1 VLLLIAANQSLIRR
15 FPPEAPKPQTVID
28 LEKPDDEDV
37 TLKWN
42 EMMDKQS
49 AAARMDEATEQL
61 REWKEKLEAF
71 NERVEKPEDK
81 PVEIIQETDPD
92 NIPHIDLK
100 GQKKTEDE
108 EIGVDKELQQMRF
121 DRYDIQHE
129 KKLLEVARK
138 AREEDA
144 FDPEEVKYDMETP
157 KQTRDFL
164 EEQAREDELTRLSM
178 LESKRQAEERKA
190 KDQDRIKPDLTEVI
204 EPESKIEEKKT
215 PTMGTLGQ
223 RLVDNK
229 GRVVEPPKPA
239 LKDPKSITDQERTA
253 MLNLFHQQH
262 GRFEDITDE
271 ELKMERDQSNR
282 AQYLADVSL
291 SKEEAEKQGP
301 ITESRMAFFQD
312 IIDDILRGDT
322 TFENVPEENR
332 KIIAQIMDPDL
343 PNPEIITRGSALKPE
358 GVEGIEKTTAE
369 GLKEK
374 FMAEPKT
381 EERPMTDAELDELL
395 AGFEEEQKP
404 TGKTKV
410 VIKDGQRIMVPVE
423 DEEGYIQN
431 EEQSDDTLWNKT
443 KELDIPEP
451 EKNDIVLPELKNEA
465 EESIPD
471 MAESIKVENKIP
483 QEKFTNFRKRLTSE
497 EEYHQRVEAR
507 INDLITKLER
517 KEIELSDLSD
527 EDQKV
532 IMDILNDNG

>member
-1 VLLLIAANQSLIRR
+1 VFDPLAVLLLIAANQSLIRR

-42 EMMDKQS
+42 EAMNKQD
-49 AAARMDEATEQL
+49 AAAKMEQATEQL
-61 REWKEKLEAF
+61 KQWQEKLEKF
-71 NERVEKPEDK
+71 NERVPKPEDR
-81 PVEIIQETDPD
+81 PVEIIQEDD
-92 NIPHIDLK
+92 NTVPHIELN

-164 EEQAREDELTRLSM
+164 EEQAREDEITRLSM
-178 LESKRQAEERKA
+178 LESKRQAEERRA
-190 KDQDRIKPDLTEVI
+190 KEQQRIKPDLTEVI
-204 EPESKIEEKKT
+204 EPEVKIEDKKT

-223 RLVDNK
+223 RMVDNK

-262 GRFEDITDE
+262 GKFQDITGE
-271 ELKMERDQSNR
+271 ELKMERDASNR

-291 SKEEAEKQGP
+291 SKEEADKQGP
-301 ITESRMAFFQD
+301 ITESRMRFFQD

-332 KIIAQIMDPDL
+332 KIIAQIMDPEL
-343 PNPEIITRGSALKPE
+343 PNPAVITKGSALKKETPD
-358 GVEGIEKTTAE
+358 GVEKMTAE

-374 FMAEPKT
+374 FMAQPQT
-381 EERPMTDAELDELL
+381 EERPMTDEELDQLL
-395 AGFEEEQKP
+395 KGWPESEENQDKEQY
-404 TGKTKV
+404 V
-410 VIKDGQRIMVPVE
+410 
-423 DEEGYIQN
+423 QN
-431 EEQSDDTLWNKT
+431 EEQSDQTLWNKT

-451 EKNDIVLPELKNEA
+451 EKNEIILPDLPNTVEEVPEVVELDVQQ
-465 EESIPD
+465 SIP
-471 MAESIKVENKIP
+471 A
-483 QEKFTNFRKRLTSE
+483 EKFTNFRKRLTNE
-497 EEYHQRVEAR
+497 EEYHQRVESR

-517 KEIELSDLSD
+517 KEIQLKDLSQ

-532 IMDILNDNG
+532 IIEILNQDG

>member
-1 VLLLIAANQSLIRR
+1 
-15 FPPEAPKPQTVID
+15 
-28 LEKPDDEDV
+28 
-37 TLKWN
+37 
-42 EMMDKQS
+42 
-49 AAARMDEATEQL
+49 
-61 REWKEKLEAF
+61 
-71 NERVEKPEDK
+71 
-81 PVEIIQETDPD
+81 
-92 NIPHIDLK
+92 
-100 GQKKTEDE
+100 
-108 EIGVDKELQQMRF
+108 
-121 DRYDIQHE
+121 
-129 KKLLEVARK
+129 VARK
-138 AREEDA
+138 AREEEQRIKKEQ
-144 FDPEEVKYDMETP
+144 EEEEE
-157 KQTRDFL
+157 KQKKIRDFL

-178 LESKRQAEERKA
+178 LESKRQAEERK
-190 KDQDRIKPDLTEVI
+190 KKEEERIKPDLTEVI
-204 EPESKIEEKKT
+204 EPEVKIEEPAPKREVVG
-215 PTMGTLGQ
+215 MLGT

-229 GRVVEPPKPA
+229 SGKVVEPPKPK
-239 LKDPKSITDQERTA
+239 LPDPAKMTDLERKA
-253 MLNLFHQQH
+253 MLNKFHQEH
-262 GRFEDITDE
+262 GKFEDISNE

-291 SKEEAEKQGP
+291 TKEEAEAQPP

-381 EERPMTDAELDELL
+381 EERPMTDEELDELL

-404 TGKTKV
+404 AGKTKMI
-410 VIKDGQRIMVPVE
+410 IKDGQRIFVPVE
-423 DEEGYIQN
+423 DEGYVQN
-431 EEQSDDTLWNKT
+431 EEQNDQTLWNKT

-451 EKNDIVLPELKNEA
+451 EKNEIVLPELKNEA
-465 EESIPD
+465 EESIPEI
-471 MAESIKVENKIP
+471 AESIKVESKIP
-483 QEKFTNFRKRLTSE
+483 EAKFTNFRKRLTSE

-532 IMDILNDNG
+532 IMDILNENG

>member
-1 VLLLIAANQSLIRR
+1 MEQ
-15 FPPEAPKPQTVID
+15 
-28 LEKPDDEDV
+28 
-37 TLKWN
+37 
-42 EMMDKQS
+42 
-49 AAARMDEATEQL
+49 ATEQL

-71 NERVEKPEDK
+71 NSKVEKPEDK

-92 NIPHIDLK
+92 NIPHIELN

-157 KQTRDFL
+157 KQPRDFL
-164 EEQAREDELTRLSM
+164 EEQAREDEITRLSM
-178 LESKRQAEERKA
+178 LESKRQAEERKN
-190 KDQDRIKPDLTEVI
+190 KEQERIKPDLTEVV

-215 PTMGTLGQ
+215 PTMGMLGQ
-223 RLVDNK
+223 RIVDNK
-229 GRVVEPPKPA
+229 GKVVEPPKPA

-262 GRFEDITDE
+262 GKFEDITDE
-271 ELKMERDQSNR
+271 ELKMERDASNR

-291 SKEEAEKQGP
+291 SKEEAGKQVP
-301 ITESRMAFFQD
+301 ITESRMKFFQD

-358 GVEGIEKTTAE
+358 GVPGIENTTAE
-369 GLKEK
+369 GLKER

-404 TGKTKV
+404 TGKTKII
-410 VIKDGQRIMVPVE
+410 IKDGQRISVPVE
-423 DEEGYIQN
+423 DDGYVQN
-431 EEQSDDTLWNKT
+431 EEQSEQTLWNKT

-451 EKNDIVLPELKNEA
+451 EKNEIVLPELKNEA
-465 EESIPD
+465 EESIPE
-471 MAESIKVENKIP
+471 MAESIKVESKIP

-507 INDLITKLER
+507 INDLITKLEH
-517 KEIELSDLSD
+517 KEIVLSDLSN
-527 EDQKV
+527 EDKKV
-532 IMDILNDNG
+532 IIDILNDNR

>member
-1 VLLLIAANQSLIRR
+1 
-15 FPPEAPKPQTVID
+15 
-28 LEKPDDEDV
+28 
-37 TLKWN
+37 
-42 EMMDKQS
+42 
-49 AAARMDEATEQL
+49 
-61 REWKEKLEAF
+61 
-71 NERVEKPEDK
+71 
-81 PVEIIQETDPD
+81 
-92 NIPHIDLK
+92 
-100 GQKKTEDE
+100 
-108 EIGVDKELQQMRF
+108 MRF

-164 EEQAREDELTRLSM
+164 EEQAREDEITRLSM

-190 KDQDRIKPDLTEVI
+190 KEQQRIKPDLTEVI

-262 GRFEDITDE
+262 GKFEDITDE
-271 ELKMERDQSNR
+271 ELKMERDASNR

-301 ITESRMAFFQD
+301 ITESRMKFFQD

-358 GVEGIEKTTAE
+358 GVPGIENTTAE
-369 GLKEK
+369 GLKER

-404 TGKTKV
+404 TGKTKII
-410 VIKDGQRIMVPVE
+410 IKDGQRISVPVE
-423 DEEGYIQN
+423 DDGYVQN
-431 EEQSDDTLWNKT
+431 EEQSEQTLWNKT

-451 EKNDIVLPELKNEA
+451 EKNEIVLPELKNEA
-465 EESIPD
+465 EESIPE
-471 MAESIKVENKIP
+471 MAESIKVESKIP

-517 KEIELSDLSD
+517 KEIGLSDLSD

-532 IMDILNDNG
+532 IIDILNDNR